1 MTSLAIGKQQKPLAE
16 PRVPLARPDLGEE
29 EAAAARRVLLSGWL
43 TQGPEVRA
51 FEQEFANVIGAPEA
65 IAVSSGTA
73 ALELVLHALGVA
85 AGSEV
90 VTVSHSFIA
99 AANAVRRS
107 GATPVFVD
115 IAPGSFNIDPGRTAA
130 AIGPRTRA
138 ILAVHQIGMPCD
150 LAALVEIA
158 SRHGLPLIED
168 AACAA
173 GSEILWDGQWEK
185 IGRPRGVAACFSFH
199 PRKIITT
206 GDGGMITTGD
216 AGLAARMRR
225 LRIHGIDVDAEVRHR
240 SGVVIER
247 YAEAGFNMRLT
258 DIQAAIG
265 RVQLSRLVAIVERRR
280 ALARRYG
287 ERLAPIAGLRLPEE
301 PAWARSNWQSYCL
314 GLPAWCD
321 QREVMEQLA
330 AVGIAT
336 RRGIMCAHR
345 EPAYPR
351 QSWLC
356 RPGARECD
364 CAEGACARLAES
376 EAAQDR
382 SIQIPLFSSM
392 SEAEQDYV
400 VCALAEACRKR

>member
-1 MTSLAIGKQQKPLAE
+1 MTSLATGKSQKPLAE

-51 FEQEFANVIGAPEA
+51 FEQEFAAFTGAPEA

-73 ALELVLHALGVA
+73 ALELVLHALGIA

-107 GATPVFVD
+107 GAMPVFVD
-115 IAPGSFNIDPGRTAA
+115 IGHGGFNIDPARVAE

-150 LAALVEIA
+150 LAALVKIA
-158 SRHGLPLIED
+158 GERRLPLIED

-173 GSEILWDGQWEK
+173 GSEILWEGQWER

-199 PRKIITT
+199 PRKIMTA

-216 AGLAARMRR
+216 RALAAHMRR
-225 LRIHGIDVDAEVRHR
+225 LRIHGIDIDAEVRHR

-265 RVQLSRLVAIVERRR
+265 RVQLKRLAAIVARRR
-280 ALARRYG
+280 ALAWRYA
-287 ERLAPIAGLRLPEE
+287 ERLGAMAGLGLPKE
-301 PAWARSNWQSYCL
+301 PAWARSNWQSYCI
-314 GLPAWCD
+314 GLPSWCE
-321 QREVMEQLA
+321 QREVMEHLA
-330 AVGIAT
+330 SVGIAT

-345 EPAYPR
+345 EAAYPAGT
-351 QSWLC
+351 WLC
-356 RPGARECD
+356 RPGARQCN
-364 CAEGACARLAES
+364 CAEGSCARLAES
-376 EAAQDR
+376 ERAQDR

-400 VCALAEACRKR
+400 IDALAAACRER